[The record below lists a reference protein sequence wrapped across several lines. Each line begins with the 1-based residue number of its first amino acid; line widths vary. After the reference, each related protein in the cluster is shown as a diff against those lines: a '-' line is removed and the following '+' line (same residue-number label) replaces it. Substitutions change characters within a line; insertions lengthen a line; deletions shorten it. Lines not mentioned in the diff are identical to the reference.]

1 MLTPEP
7 VNSIRKEIELKNAE
21 LWPLFKVPNFTFLY
35 VIIFVPYLRRG
46 KGKALQSLSNQPCCQ
61 VFETISSVAH
71 DLAERRWW
79 RHTVCLFYK
88 SARFVHRDK
97 GYQYYPKVIVVYV
110 LRNMPFF
117 TRIFNSKL
125 ISLISDLIVSHAGVV
140 GNRISSLPVYP
151 ASYLNVTSS
160 PALFPQK
167 MGPTHFLREKPW
179 GRGWS
184 KCINF

>member
-21 LWPLFKVPNFTFLY
+21 LWPLFKVPNFTLLY

-46 KGKALQSLSNQPCCQ
+46 KGKALQSLNNQPCCQ

-88 SARFVHRDK
+88 STRFVHRDK

-117 TRIFNSKL
+117 TRIFIL
-125 ISLISDLIVSHAGVV
+125 VSHAGVV
-140 GNRISSLPVYP
+140 ENRISSLPVYP
-151 ASYLNVTSS
+151 ASYLNVNLVPS
-160 PALFPQK
+160 AFP
-167 MGPTHFLREKPW
+167 
-179 GRGWS
+179 S
-184 KCINF
+184 KNGSHPFFKGKVLGTRLIYMY